1 MNWLVSSVSVVA
13 LTFALAP
20 SGWAQEAGPRV
31 SQSAGPPASAPK
43 DTTRE
48 PMPSER
54 APIPVFEAVTL
65 EAVQFEN
72 RAYFKETTIKTFV
85 NHPVP
90 APLDRATLQEDALRI
105 QAKYKS
111 RGYLQATVNLRI
123 AKGGTPL
130 SKIGVFV
137 IDAGERATLRAV
149 HVAGNRNVSEKD
161 LLEGLFSRPPE
172 PLGLLTRAGTYHKPF
187 VDRDQQVLLTN
198 YYKRGYLSARV
209 VQTRLV
215 AGRDQDSV
223 ELFFDVDEGPLYE
236 IAAVDIL
243 GDIPEGE
250 TAESVRES
258 LSLQDDAVAD
268 LITLDQEMDTVLNRF
283 RDEGYAFAQFQR
295 GAQVL
300 PPRPEAPGRQRVSF
314 SYQIQKGPLATVRAI
329 KLTGNNNTFDH
340 VILRDV
346 ELEPGDTY
354 SRTLVEQ
361 SQRNLQGL
369 GYFAQVQVRPV
380 PTDEPGKVDI
390 EVVVQEQPTILPSFL
405 PALTNN
411 EGLVLIGL
419 LAERNLF
426 GTGLVAS
433 ATGQFSFNFTE
444 GANGGCFFV
453 DTLQCQRQLFD
464 LSLTEP
470 RLLNTRISLSGEV
483 HRRELFYYDYSIR
496 SEIGGSVRMNAP
508 IAPRNWGLFL
518 AGGITSEF
526 GGVIFNGE
534 IFEDRDLFPVNVIRN
549 EVSAT
554 LSWDKRDSILNPR
567 NGLFLSARASY
578 MGPFTFSGVSA
589 LTTEGTAKFFW
600 TPLFNV
606 TFKSQTLGAYVLN
619 PHGGAV
625 PVTDRFFLGGFG
637 TLRGYAPRSISAV
650 QDVKTVVGAGPQCS
664 AQESGAACP
673 VSVGGV
679 MRLVQ
684 NTEIEFPLWPDTP
697 FRGFLFLD
705 AGNVFGE
712 GEFPFV
718 GTIAN
723 RGTQLP
729 FNLFASVGFGVLL
742 QTPVF
747 PLRFEWSIPVTKREF
762 DRPLDF
768 FFGLGSSF

>member
-1 MNWLVSSVSVVA
+1 MKW
-13 LTFALAP
+13 LAP
-20 SGWAQEAGPRV
+20 SVAIAVATVFGAATASAQAASATV
-31 SQSAGPPASAPK
+31 AQSAGPPTSAVGEPQ
-43 DTTRE
+43 RE
-48 PMPSER
+48 PMPSEHGPTS
-54 APIPVFEAVTL
+54 AFDTVTL
-65 EAVQFEN
+65 EAVEFEN

-90 APLDRATLQEDALRI
+90 APLDRATLEEDALRI

-111 RGYLQATVNLRI
+111 RGYLQATVALRFES
-123 AKGGTPL
+123 GGTPL
-130 SKIGVFV
+130 SKVGVLV

-149 HVAGNRNVSEKD
+149 HVVGNRNVTEKD

-223 ELFFDVDEGPLYE
+223 ELYFDVDEGPLYE
-236 IAAVDIL
+236 IASVDIL
-243 GDIPEGE
+243 GDIPEDE
-250 TAESVRES
+250 TAESIRGT
-258 LSLQDDAVAD
+258 LSLQDNDVAD
-268 LITLDQEMDTVLNRF
+268 LITLDQEMDGVLNRF

-300 PPRPEAPGRQRVSF
+300 PPRADAPGRQRVSF
-314 SYQIQKGPLATVRAI
+314 AYQIQKGPLATVREI

-354 SRTLVEQ
+354 SRKLLEQ

-496 SEIGGSVRMNAP
+496 SEIGGGVRINAP
-508 IAPRNWGLFL
+508 IAPRDWGVFL

-637 TLRGYAPRSISAV
+637 TLRGFAPRSISAV
-650 QDVKTVVGAGPQCS
+650 QNVKTVVGAGPQCS
-664 AQESGAACP
+664 AQEPGASCP

-747 PLRFEWSIPVTKREF
+747 PLRFEWSVPVTKREF